1 MSTEYSQPSAI
12 ERETM
17 RKVAWRLLPFNNLLC
32 HRYY

>member
-17 RKVAWRLLPFNNLLC
+17 RKVAW
-32 HRYY
+32 